1 MFPACLCIQGGAAA
15 LADSRMIREEVSLE
29 MKKRKKNR
37 RESRSAYLFTLP
49 SFMGFIGFVL
59 IPIIWVIIISFQEY
73 NVFTGTS
80 EFVGLE
86 NYTAI
91 LTDPRSISALKNTL
105 WYTVLCGI
113 GNTGLGLVLAVLVDD
128 ILPAKI
134 NVFFRSVFFF
144 PSLIALTF
152 VAIIWQEFFQ
162 TDAGV
167 INYYL
172 GILGISKV
180 GWLSSQGTSKLAVLI
195 LDIWK
200 NVGMSMLLILAGLQ
214 NVDKGLL
221 EAAQIDG
228 ANVFQ
233 RFRRIIIPI
242 ASPQIFFVLIMNVT
256 GALRIY
262 ESIFVLTGGGPGDS
276 SRSLVMLVAEK
287 GFTSFD
293 YGAASALSVL
303 LLMLIGI
310 VTLIQFAG
318 SRWWVHYE

>member
-1 MFPACLCIQGGAAA
+1 MHIIIYTQIDFRINTGFEAIFCLFEYILYDFKDTTPKVWPWILAFFNVWKGIGYGSVMYLAAIMGIDTSLYEAAA
-15 LADSRMIREEVSLE
+15 
-29 MKKRKKNR
+29 
-37 RESRSAYLFTLP
+37 
-49 SFMGFIGFVL
+49 
-59 IPIIWVIIISFQEY
+59 
-73 NVFTGTS
+73 
-80 EFVGLE
+80 
-86 NYTAI
+86 
-91 LTDPRSISALKNTL
+91 
-105 WYTVLCGI
+105 
-113 GNTGLGLVLAVLVDD
+113 
-128 ILPAKI
+128 
-134 NVFFRSVFFF
+134 
-144 PSLIALTF
+144 
-152 VAIIWQEFFQ
+152 
-162 TDAGV
+162 
-167 INYYL
+167 
-172 GILGISKV
+172 
-180 GWLSSQGTSKLAVLI
+180 
-195 LDIWK
+195 
-200 NVGMSMLLILAGLQ
+200 
-214 NVDKGLL
+214 
-221 EAAQIDG
+221 IDG